1 MLRTRQLVT
10 LIIQLRRMDP
20 NFRVG
25 LLKTIPRPGEWIA
38 WIEKGFGFAMILLG
52 EYLLIKAGNLLMPDR
67 LF

>member
-1 MLRTRQLVT
+1 
-10 LIIQLRRMDP
+10 MDP